1 MYSRGS
7 RVRNRTC
14 KNRFVGLDNSSSIY
28 LKTLKEV
35 NEAKI
40 AAVESYEKWH
50 NKHKDTI
57 SINDCYLN
65 SGDFETSPMENI

>member
-1 MYSRGS
+1 MQ
-7 RVRNRTC
+7 
-14 KNRFVGLDNSSSIY
+14 NRFVGLDNSSSIY